1 MESKIT
7 LSLHYKIIKRMTN
20 VIVVAVSPKAAK
32 VINMAK
38 AAVAKS
44 PTGVSFVSIKGYSN
58 QQGEVADHVF
68 NIGADYMKA
77 KESDIKFL
85 QELDVTKGQWK
96 SDMVTMAKAKAEL
109 IKSLTNPD
117 EVRSQAQQDAY
128 THICKG
134 VKVHN
139 ETGVLY
145 VYGNRV
151 NKVVHVEGCYPT
163 KNSRPLTVAKDELR
177 KLLKTGKFRQFI
189 MAEATSFKANG
200 EVLEV
205 K

>member
-1 MESKIT
+1 MST
-7 LSLHYKIIKRMTN
+7 VIK
-20 VIVVAVSPKAAK
+20 VFAVSPKAAK
-32 VINMAK
+32 VIDMATK
-38 AAVAKS
+38 AVAKS
-44 PTGVSFVSIKGYSN
+44 PTGVSFVSIKGYTN
-58 QQGEVADHVF
+58 KEGEVADHVF
-68 NIGADYMKA
+68 NIGADYGKA
-77 KESDIKFL
+77 KEADIKFL
-85 QELDVTKGQWK
+85 QELDLTKGEWK

-117 EVRSQAQQDAY
+117 EVRSQAQADAY

-151 NKVVHVEGCYPT
+151 SKVVHVEGNYPV

-200 EVLEV
+200 EILEV

>member
-1 MESKIT
+1 
-7 LSLHYKIIKRMTN
+7 MTQ
-20 VIVVAVSPKAAK
+20 VIMVVVSPKAAK

-38 AAVAKS
+38 AAVDKS
-44 PTGVSFVSIKGYSN
+44 PTGVSFVSIKGYTN

-77 KESDIKFL
+77 KEADIKFL
-85 QELDVTKGQWK
+85 QELDLTKGQWK

-109 IKSLTNPD
+109 IQSLTKPD
-117 EVRSQAQQDAY
+117 ETRSQAQADAY

-139 ETGVLY
+139 QSGCLY

-151 NKVVHVEGCYPT
+151 NKVIHKQGEY
-163 KNSRPLTVAKDELR
+163 KSINSRPLTIAKDELR

-189 MAEATSFKANG
+189 VAECDSFRANS
-200 EVLEV
+200 ETLEIN
-205 K
+205 

>member
-1 MESKIT
+1 MT
-7 LSLHYKIIKRMTN
+7 TN
-20 VIVVAVSPKAAK
+20 VVVVVSPKAAK

-38 AAVAKS
+38 AAVDKS
-44 PTGVSFVSIKGYSN
+44 PTGVSFVSIKGYTN

-68 NIGADYMKA
+68 NIGADYNKA
-77 KESDIKFL
+77 KEADIKFL
-85 QELDVTKGQWK
+85 QELDLTKGQWN
-96 SDMVTMAKAKAEL
+96 SDMVTMAQAKADL
-109 IKSLTNPD
+109 IKSLTKAD
-117 EVRSQAQQDAY
+117 EVRSQAQADAY

-139 ETGVLY
+139 QNGCLY

-151 NKVVHVEGCYPT
+151 NKVIHKQGEYKSV
-163 KNSRPLTVAKDELR
+163 NSRPLTIAKDELR

-200 EVLEV
+200 ETMEV
-205 K
+205 N

>member
-1 MESKIT
+1 
-7 LSLHYKIIKRMTN
+7 MTQ
-20 VIVVAVSPKAAK
+20 VIMVVVSPKAAK

-38 AAVAKS
+38 AAVDKS
-44 PTGVSFVSIKGYSN
+44 PTGVSFVSIKGYTN

-77 KESDIKFL
+77 KEADIKFL
-85 QELDVTKGQWK
+85 QELDLTKGQWK

-109 IKSLTNPD
+109 IQSLTKPD
-117 EVRSQAQQDAY
+117 ETRSQAQADAY

-139 ETGVLY
+139 DTGVLY

-151 NKVVHVEGCYPT
+151 KKTVHVEGEYPV

-177 KLLKTGKFRQFI
+177 KLLKTGSFRQFI
-189 MAEATSFKANG
+189 MAEASSFKANG
-200 EVLEV
+200 ETLEV
-205 K
+205 N

>member
-1 MESKIT
+1 MST
-7 LSLHYKIIKRMTN
+7 QVV
-20 VIVVAVSPKAAK
+20 VIAVSPKAAK
-32 VINMAK
+32 VIDMATK
-38 AAVAKS
+38 AVAKS
-44 PTGVSFVSIKGYSN
+44 PTGVSFVSIKGYTN

-68 NIGADYMKA
+68 NIGADYGKA
-77 KESDIKFL
+77 KEADIKFL
-85 QELDVTKGQWK
+85 QELDVTKGQWNSSMK
-96 SDMVTMAKAKAEL
+96 LMIEAKADL
-109 IKSLTNPD
+109 IKDLTKPD
-117 EVRSQAQQDAY
+117 EVRSQAQADAY

-139 ETGVLY
+139 DKGTLY

-151 NKVVHVEGCYPT
+151 NKVVHVEGNYPV

-200 EVLEV
+200 ETLEV
-205 K
+205 S